1 LRVNQDEKMP
11 PDLTAGRALQRRA
24 FFNVVGTGFHAD
36 EEPQLLIAAHQRLQ
50 PGEYCRALDN
60 RLDRTA
66 RRRPTPIGAMHMVDA
81 IVFQDAFHRAHV
93 ILVDPELSA
102 TAHLACG

>member
-1 LRVNQDEKMP
+1 
-11 PDLTAGRALQRRA
+11 
-24 FFNVVGTGFHAD
+24 
-36 EEPQLLIAAHQRLQ
+36 
-50 PGEYCRALDN
+50 
-60 RLDRTA
+60 
-66 RRRPTPIGAMHMVDA
+66 MVDA